1 LCDSFTT
8 EFKRR
13 DEREARIEFLKKE
26 KEFMRDRIISI
37 QNKIKSMKISF
48 EDNP

>member
-1 LCDSFTT
+1 
-8 EFKRR
+8 
-13 DEREARIEFLKKE
+13 LKKE

-37 QNKIKSMKISF
+37 QNKIKSMKINF

>member
-1 LCDSFTT
+1 M
-8 EFKRR
+8 
-13 DEREARIEFLKKE
+13 KKE

-37 QNKIKSMKISF
+37 QNKIKSMKINF